1 LNKSHNGLPRISS
14 FWESRPECGEKQKCA
29 GWFSGGEKNMDQH
42 RIVYQDEQCIVVNK
56 LPGEAAECFAGTSPA
71 AFPRP
76 VHRLDVPVSGC
87 LLLARTP
94 GALAFLSAAFAGEN
108 RRGIEKKYWAVTE
121 MPPPGL
127 DSGFDL
133 SGPGELI
140 HWIKTDQRNNKSA
153 VFDEEGPGRKKAI
166 LRYRLLGRGQR
177 YLFFEITLVTGRHHQ
192 IRAQFA
198 RMGLPVKGDLK
209 YGARRS
215 EKGGGI
221 RLHAASLCF
230 PDPVRKE
237 RLIRAEAPPPVR
249 DSLWDAL
256 ILQHGGTV

>member
-1 LNKSHNGLPRISS
+1 V
-14 FWESRPECGEKQKCA
+14 
-29 GWFSGGEKNMDQH
+29 DQN
-42 RIVYQDEQCIVVNK
+42 RIVYQDENCMVVNK
-56 LPGEAAECFAGTSPA
+56 LPGEAAESFAGISPA

-87 LLLARTP
+87 LLLARNSA
-94 GALAFLSAAFAGEN
+94 ALSLLSAAFAGEN

-121 MPPPGL
+121 MPPPG
-127 DSGFDL
+127 GDL
-133 SGPGELI
+133 PESGELI
-140 HWIKTDQRNNKSA
+140 HWVKNDQRNNKST

-166 LRYRLLGRGQR
+166 LQYRLMGRGQR

-221 RLHAASLCF
+221 RLHAVSLRF
-230 PDPVRKE
+230 PDPAHQE
-237 RLIRAEAPPPVR
+237 RLIHVEAPPPVR

-256 ILQHGGTV
+256 CESAKLAPAP